1 MSTDEAGVARQ
12 AGMDMVPIVESFETN
27 LGPADGAIGSF
38 ATTWGTTE
46 FLRYDASRDG
56 DEWF

>member
-1 MSTDEAGVARQ
+1 MSTDEAEVERQ
-12 AGMDMVPIVESFETN
+12 AGVDMVPIVESFETN

-46 FLRYDASRDG
+46 LPRYDPSRDG
-56 DEWF
+56 DECF